1 MISHHNHTSHFEQ
14 NAQQAAHSDHSSQP
28 AFHIGHVPLPPELV
42 EACMRRVEGKQLEGF
57 LAGFGKWPGDIMLV
71 GEAPGGNEIIQGR
84 PFCGQAGKVLDEYL
98 QIAGLTRDDLY
109 MTSAVRSRPYRDR
122 PVKGNPQRMSRS
134 NRTPT
139 ASEILAHAPILDY
152 ELSMVKPRL
161 LLTVGNIGLQ
171 RLLGNGVRV
180 SDIHGQA
187 RQSTI
192 RHVDREHPERGYIE
206 GTELYWVFPLYH
218 PAAILYNRS
227 LESVIEQDLHRL
239 RDFLQEQQWKSD

>member
-1 MISHHNHTSHFEQ
+1 MARQNSSSFEHNI
-14 NAQQAAHSDHSSQP
+14 QQKATRLEHSSQQ
-28 AFHIGHVPLPPELV
+28 AVHIGHVPLPPELV
-42 EACMRRVEGKQLEGF
+42 EACMRRVEGKPLEGF

-71 GEAPGGNEIIQGR
+71 GEAPGGNEIVQGR

-98 QIAGLTRDDLY
+98 QIAGITRDDLY

-122 PVKGNPQRMSRS
+122 PVKGNPERISRS

-152 ELSMVKPRL
+152 ELSVVKPRL

-171 RLLGNGVRV
+171 RLLGGGVRV
-180 SDIHGQA
+180 SDIHGQP

-192 RHVDREHPERGYIE
+192 RHVDRDHPEHGYTE
-206 GTELYWVFPLYH
+206 GTEQYWIFPLYH

-239 RDFLQEQQWKSD
+239 RDFLQKEEWISG